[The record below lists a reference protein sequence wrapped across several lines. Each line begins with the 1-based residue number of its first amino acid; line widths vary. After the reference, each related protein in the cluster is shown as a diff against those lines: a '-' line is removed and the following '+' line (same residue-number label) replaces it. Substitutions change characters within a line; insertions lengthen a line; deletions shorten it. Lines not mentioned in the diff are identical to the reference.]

1 METPSL
7 FHTAESLLK
16 PAGMAGGN
24 GFVPDFETNPNRCW
38 LISPVEGFLASE
50 MAIPDGIY
58 IYIYMC
64 MQIYHI
70 KYIGRLSILDG
81 QIPIISPFFLN
92 TPFADITSDPQYTS
106 MFGYNNIPITLL

>member
-58 IYIYMC
+58 IYI
-64 MQIYHI
+64 HVHAN
-70 KYIGRLSILDG
+70 
-81 QIPIISPFFLN
+81 IS
-92 TPFADITSDPQYTS
+92 Y
-106 MFGYNNIPITLL
+106 